1 MKKNILNVDLKIVK
15 PYTSNGVWCVML
27 RLKCH
32 LILAMTILTVCLH
45 VLFYQEGAD
54 ALIGAA
60 RAGDI
65 EAVKRQLR
73 GHTDINSRDEVYNYL
88 TYVML

>member
-1 MKKNILNVDLKIVK
+1 MVCDAETEVPSNIGHDNIHSLF
-15 PYTSNGVWCVML
+15 
-27 RLKCH
+27 
-32 LILAMTILTVCLH
+32 TVII

-54 ALIGAA
+54 ALIRAA

-88 TYVML
+88 AYVML